1 MIFMDTETIGL
12 HGPIALVQYAYDD
25 GEILL
30 YSPWKNPIS
39 ETIELFEEFCNH
51 EGGLCMFNAAF
62 DWFHVCQM
70 YTTLLLMSDQTKD
83 LEDCIEEYA
92 LKEAEGRNGPCCKPQ
107 HVIDLMLH
115 ARKTEYQST
124 MDRDDVRIKRVPTAL
139 AYALCDELDKRMP
152 FKDVYFAR
160 KKDMSKR
167 WSVRDI
173 HDDIGDVIPDFKD
186 VVLSFAPSSAL
197 KALAGDALGVDP
209 EAIKLFAD
217 VEVEKEFMPVEYGY
231 APYATAPFYHT
242 TSRGIKFLRQP
253 NPENWWGKWPEYA
266 RQHYD
271 HWAYNK
277 LARQYA
283 ADDVKYTRDLYKY
296 FDCPPVDDDDS
307 VLACMVGAVRWR
319 GYKIDVK
326 KLMALKDGAEDKVKK
341 APYNYGS
348 TQVCRK
354 YLREVM
360 SETELLV
367 MNVNGKM
374 TTKGI
379 VLEEIAKWTKQEVCS
394 DCMGEGCDKCD
405 DGLIDTEEPHPA
417 AERAR
422 EILDYRH
429 ACKEV
434 ELYDKLILAGRFHA
448 SFKVIG
454 TLSTRMSGADGLNP
468 QGIRRAD
475 DTRSCFPLADGGLVL
490 CGGDF
495 DGQEVTI
502 ADAVY
507 QDPRLHEMLQTGKK
521 IHGIFG
527 TYLFPPMSYE
537 DILATK
543 GLPNEQD
550 RYTRS
555 KNGVFAM
562 LYGGEA
568 YTLQTRVG
576 VSADVAD
583 RAYANFCKDFQKWG
597 QERRKIFDMFCSM
610 RQPGGIGSRVE
621 WHEPARFIESIYG
634 FRRYFVL
641 ENQICKTL
649 FDLAEDPP
657 KHWQRISFKVVRRDR
672 QQTACGALR
681 SALFAAAFAQQA
693 ANMRAAANH
702 VIQSSGA
709 SLTKKLQCKIWEV
722 QPAGIYAWRVQPMN
736 IHDEVLAPTAKPYI
750 GKVKDIVN
758 DFIVEQRSKVPLLGM
773 EWKTHLQSW
782 AGK

>member
-1 MIFMDTETIGL
+1 MIYLDTETIGL

-25 GEILL
+25 GEIIL

-39 ETIELFEEFCNH
+39 ETIELFEEFCNDPD
-51 EGGLCMFNAAF
+51 GLCMFNAAF
-62 DWFHVCQM
+62 DWFHICQM
-70 YTTLLLMSDQTKD
+70 YTTLLLMSDHAKD
-83 LEDCIEEYA
+83 LEDCMEEYA
-92 LKEAEGRNGPCCKPQ
+92 IKEAEGRKGPCCKPQ

-124 MDRDDVRIKRVPTAL
+124 MDRNDIRIKRVPTAL
-139 AYALCDELDKRMP
+139 AYALCKELDQRMQ

-160 KKDMSKR
+160 KKDSSKR

-173 HDDIGDVIPDFKD
+173 HDDMNDIIPDFKD
-186 VVLSFAPSSAL
+186 VVLTFAPSSAL
-197 KALAGDALGVDP
+197 KALASDALGVDT
-209 EAIKLFAD
+209 EAIKMFAD
-217 VEVEKEFMPVEYGY
+217 VEVEKEFIPVELGY
-231 APYATAPFYHT
+231 APYATAPYYHT
-242 TSRGIKFLRQP
+242 TSSGMKFLRQP
-253 NPENWWGKWPEYA
+253 SPKDWYGKWPEHA
-266 RQHYD
+266 RRHYD

-283 ADDVKYTRDLYKY
+283 SDDVKYTRDLYKY
-296 FDCPPVDDDDS
+296 FNCPPVDDDDS

-326 KLMALKDGAEDKVKK
+326 KLMALKDSAEGKIKNT
-341 APYNYGS
+341 PYNYAS

-379 VLEEIAKWTKQEVCS
+379 ILEEIGKWTNQEVCD

-417 AERAR
+417 AVRAR

-454 TLSTRMSGADGLNP
+454 TLSSRMSGADGLNP
-468 QGIRRAD
+468 QGIRRAT
-475 DTRSCFPLADGGLVL
+475 DTRECFPLADDGLIL

-507 QDPRLHEMLQTGKK
+507 KDPRLHEMLRSGKK

-527 TYLFPPMSYE
+527 TYLFPPLTYD

-550 RYTRS
+550 KYTRS

-562 LYGGEA
+562 LYGGES

-583 RAYANFCKDFQKWG
+583 QAYANFCKDFQKWG

-610 RQPGGIGSRVE
+610 RQPGGIGSKVE
-621 WHEPARFIESIYG
+621 WSEPARYIESLYG

-649 FDLAEDPP
+649 FDLAENPP
-657 KHWQRISFKVVRRDR
+657 KHWQHISFKVVRRDR

-709 SLTKKLQCKIWEV
+709 SLSKKLEIKIWEV

-736 IHDEVLAPTAKPYI
+736 IHDEIMSPTAKPFI
-750 GKVKDIVN
+750 KQVKDIVN
-758 DFIVEQRSKVPLLGM
+758 TFIDEQREIVPLLGM
-773 EWKTHLQSW
+773 EWKTHLESW
-782 AGK
+782 ADK

>member
-1 MIFMDTETIGL
+1 MIFMDTETIGFY
-12 HGPIALVQYAYDD
+12 GPIVLIQYAYDD
-25 GEILL
+25 GDIIL

-39 ETIELFEEFCNH
+39 ETIELIEEFCNYD
-51 EGGLCMFNAAF
+51 GGICLFNAAF
-62 DWFHVCQM
+62 DWFHICQM
-70 YTTLLLMSDQTKD
+70 YTTLLLMSNQTKD
-83 LEDCIEEYA
+83 LEDCVEEYA
-92 LKEAEGRNGPCCKPQ
+92 IKEAEGRNGPCCKPQ

-124 MDRDDVRIKRVPTAL
+124 MDRNDVRIKRVPTAL
-139 AYALCDELDKRMP
+139 AHALAEELDRRMP

-160 KKDMSKR
+160 KADKSKR
-167 WSVRDI
+167 WTVRDI
-173 HDDIGDVIPDFKD
+173 HDDMNDIIPDFKD
-186 VVLSFAPSSAL
+186 VVLTFAPSSAL
-197 KALAGDALGVDP
+197 KALAGDALGVEP

-217 VEVEKEFMPVEYGY
+217 VDIPKEFMPVEYGY
-231 APYATAPFYHT
+231 APYATSPFYVT
-242 TSRGIKFLRQP
+242 TNSGFKILRQP
-253 NPENWWGKWPEYA
+253 GPDDWYEKWPQYA

-283 ADDVKYTRDLYKY
+283 ADDVTYTRDLYKY
-296 FDCPPVDDDDS
+296 FGCPPVDDDDS
-307 VLACMVGAVRWR
+307 ILACMVASVRWR
-319 GYKIDVK
+319 GYKLNIPM
-326 KLMALKDGAEDKVKK
+326 LQALKDTAEKQVKT
-341 APYNYGS
+341 AEFNFGS

-360 SETELLV
+360 DETELLV

-379 VLEEIAKWTKQEVCS
+379 VLEEIAKWRKEDVCS
-394 DCMGEGCDKCD
+394 DCMGEGCIKCD
-405 DGLIDTEEPHPA
+405 EGLIATDELHPA
-417 AERAR
+417 SIRAT
-422 EILDYRH
+422 EILNYRH

-454 TLSTRMSGADGLNP
+454 TLSSRMSGADGVNA
-468 QGIRRAD
+468 QGIRRAT
-475 DTRSCFPLADGGLVL
+475 DTRECFPLADGGLVL

-507 QDPRLHEMLQTGKK
+507 QDPRLHEMLSSGKK

-543 GLPNEQD
+543 GLPNERD

-583 RAYANFCKDFQKWG
+583 KAYANFCRDFQKWG

-610 RQPGGIGSRVE
+610 RQPGGLGSRVE
-621 WHEPARFIESIYG
+621 WHEPSQYIESLFG
-634 FRRYFVL
+634 FRRYFTL
-641 ENQICKTL
+641 ENEICKNL
-649 FDLAEDPP
+649 FELAEKPP
-657 KHWQRISFKVVRRDR
+657 KQWQRISFKVVRRDR

-681 SALFAAAFAQQA
+681 SALFASSFAQQA

-709 SLTKKLQCKIWEV
+709 TLTKKLECRIWEV

-736 IHDEVLAPTAKPYI
+736 IHDEVLSPTATPYI
-750 GKVKDIVN
+750 KEVKNIV
-758 DFIVEQRSKVPLLGM
+758 DKFIIEQRKVVPLLGM
-773 EWKTHLQSW
+773 QWKTHLQSW
-782 AGK
+782 ADK